1 MHPCC
6 TTLYHSAHRTRFVT
20 RSIVFVFFCIVL
32 IRFVVVMGQVGPVK
46 RSRRSPGRVHDLRD
60 AHSCMKKKC
69 LEVPEAL
76 PTCGTTHSMAVPPY
90 TSDHVRYLYAYLII
104 DIYIYY
110 IYIAL
115 YSYIHNINN
124 YVHTHTDI
132 YICIS
137 VCVHLFIL
145 WITKIDDLGC
155 KPKRTSVRCKGKCRW
170 FSNIGA

>member
-1 MHPCC
+1 
-6 TTLYHSAHRTRFVT
+6 
-20 RSIVFVFFCIVL
+20 
-32 IRFVVVMGQVGPVK
+32 MGQVGPVK
-46 RSRRSPGRVHDLRD
+46 RSPGRVHDLRD

-69 LEVPEAL
+69 LEMPEAL

-104 DIYIYY
+104 NIYY

-132 YICIS
+132 YIYIYLCVYIYLYIYIS
-137 VCVHLFIL
+137 VRLLLLFTTDTFQIQRSML
-145 WITKIDDLGC
+145 FNMTIV
-155 KPKRTSVRCKGKCRW
+155 TSPFRSGVKAGQ
-170 FSNIGA
+170 